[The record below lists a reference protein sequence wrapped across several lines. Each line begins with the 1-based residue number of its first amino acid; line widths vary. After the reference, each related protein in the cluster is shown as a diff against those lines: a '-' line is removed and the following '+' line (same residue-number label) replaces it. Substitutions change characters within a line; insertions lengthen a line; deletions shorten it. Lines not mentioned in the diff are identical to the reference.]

1 MDTVRAAVMSAD
13 GSMDIV
19 AGLSIMMPIMAREGL
34 FYNLLGDK
42 IQYMDFEKPW
52 WPANMIEE
60 MAIKDRLY
68 FASGEASLG
77 VIKGAICI
85 FFNNGL
91 IADYDLENPYDLV
104 FSGEWTID
112 KWNEMAS
119 GVYTDTNGNGIED
132 NDDTVG
138 FFIQNENQ
146 APNFFSAAGILL
158 AERNEDGFPELKCK
172 TERFVNFMERIV
184 SYMKQPGFT
193 SDRDDEDVFSD
204 MFNTGRALFATGEFG
219 NLENM
224 REVEF
229 VFGTIPFPKY
239 DSAQETY
246 GSSTRS
252 TFSGLGIPKCGN
264 AEFADLILEAFSS
277 ESYRTV
283 SPAYY
288 EIAMKDKYSRDSVS
302 SQMYDMIKAGVRY
315 DFAIIN
321 AQIMA
326 DVNPTI
332 LTRRQICRELDNWI
346 STWEASEKVFT
357 TNIEAYFDDILAL
370 EE

>member
-1 MDTVRAAVMSAD
+1 M
-13 GSMDIV
+13 
-19 AGLSIMMPIMAREGL
+19 
-34 FYNLLGDK
+34 
-42 IQYMDFEKPW
+42 
-52 WPANMIEE
+52 
-60 MAIKDRLY
+60 
-68 FASGEASLG
+68 
-77 VIKGAICI
+77 
-85 FFNNGL
+85 
-91 IADYDLENPYDLV
+91 
-104 FSGEWTID
+104 
-112 KWNEMAS
+112 
-119 GVYTDTNGNGIED
+119 
-132 NDDTVG
+132 
-138 FFIQNENQ
+138 
-146 APNFFSAAGILL
+146 
-158 AERNEDGFPELKCK
+158 
-172 TERFVNFMERIV
+172 
-184 SYMKQPGFT
+184 
-193 SDRDDEDVFSD
+193 
-204 MFNTGRALFATGEFG
+204 
-219 NLENM
+219 
-224 REVEF
+224 
-229 VFGTIPFPKY
+229 IPFPKY
-239 DSAQETY
+239 DSAQENY

-302 SQMYDMIKAGVRY
+302 AQMYDMIKAGVRY